1 MRGKRQWSSFFSS
14 YGCEFLQ
21 NSLQL
26 HRCSLRQDWNLV
38 AVSGLLRYSNFFK
51 NFGVDICTAAM
62 IWCRQKQYFQFLWQ
76 KLHLQT
82 KKILEAKFIS
92 LFVLLSRKFSG
103 LLRQN
108 KASIVIIITS
118 KFMWLYGLKNWLL
131 QNSLLKTSDD
141 DWRTNL
147 LEIVC

>member
-38 AVSGLLRYSNFFK
+38 AVSGLVRYSNFFK

-62 IWCRQKQYFQFLWQ
+62 IWCRQLQYFQFFGR
-76 KLHLQT
+76 
-82 KKILEAKFIS
+82 KIYICSLYNLRKYWKPS
-92 LFVLLSRKFSG
+92 LFLFLCRFSG
-103 LLRQN
+103 LSWQN

-118 KFMWLYGLKNWLL
+118 KFMWLYGFKIDFC
-131 QNSLLKTSDD
+131 KT
-141 DWRTNL
+141 
-147 LEIVC
+147 V